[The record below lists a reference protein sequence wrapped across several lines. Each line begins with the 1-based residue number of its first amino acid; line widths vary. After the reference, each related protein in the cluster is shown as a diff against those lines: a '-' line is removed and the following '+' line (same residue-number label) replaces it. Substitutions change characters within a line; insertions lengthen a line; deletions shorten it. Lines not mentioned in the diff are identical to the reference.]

1 MIYLDNA
8 ATTSLLPEVLSSML
22 PFLSESFGNAS
33 SVHPLG
39 LSARRAIEQSRQ
51 IIADSINASPEEIY
65 FTSGA
70 TESNNW
76 MHYMYKDKHTFVSSI
91 EHPSMYTSNFNSK
104 LIYVPVDPSGFVTQ
118 STVEQFLYTYMP
130 DLISVMLVNNE
141 IGTIEPIHDIGMI
154 CKKYNQKKDT
164 KVYLHV
170 DATQG
175 YCHVPIDV
183 KKDNITYL
191 SASAHKVHGPKG
203 IGFLYVSKDSP
214 FNCCRLLKG
223 GMQENGLRA
232 GTENVAGIVGFGT
245 AVQKSLETM
254 EETEE
259 HLRKLRQYMHYQ
271 VMNNISDVMLNGAC
285 DFSRRISN
293 NLNYMIKGVKGSDL
307 VEVLGENYIYCSAG
321 SACHSG
327 SNEPSHVLKAIGL
340 TTEEA
345 NQSVRFSLGPELQ
358 KEDIDIVIK
367 NLIFAVESLRKY
379 GDV

>member
-8 ATTSLLPEVLSSML
+8 ATTPLLPEVLSSML
-22 PFLSESFGNAS
+22 PFLSDSFGNAS

-39 LSARRAIEQSRQ
+39 LSARRAIEHSRQ
-51 IIADSINASPEEIY
+51 IIADSINASPEEIF

-76 MHYMYKDKHTFVSSI
+76 IHYMYSDKCVYVSSI
-91 EHPSMYTSNFNSK
+91 EHPSMYMSNFNDRVFY
-104 LIYVPVDPSGFVTQ
+104 IPVDPSGFVTQ
-118 STVEQFLYTYMP
+118 TTVEKYMQRGGP
-130 DLISVMLVNNE
+130 ELISIMLVNNE

-154 CKKYNQKKDT
+154 CKRLNRNKDIKT
-164 KVYLHV
+164 YLHV

-183 KKDNITYL
+183 KKDNIAYL

-203 IGFLYVSKDSP
+203 VGFLYISKDSP
-214 FNCCRLLKG
+214 FNCCRLLRG

-254 EETEE
+254 EENEE
-259 HLRKLRQYMHYQ
+259 HLCKLRQYMHYQ
-271 VMNNISDVMLNGAC
+271 VMNNISDVVLNGTC
-285 DFSRRISN
+285 DFSRRVSN
-293 NLNYMIKGVKGSDL
+293 NLNYLIKGVKGSDL

-358 KEDIDIVIK
+358 KEDIDTVIK
-367 NLIFAVESLRKY
+367 NLISAVYSLRKY
-379 GDV
+379 GDI